1 MALLKI
7 AKLGNPILR
16 QLAAPVTAEECET
29 PQFQKFLDDMV
40 ETMRTLDGVGL
51 AAPQVFQSKQAVVI
65 ESAGNTRYPNAPDLS
80 LLILLN
86 PVFTFISEEKQEGWE
101 GCLSLD
107 NLRGKVVRSLK
118 VAVKGYDR
126 TMRPLQLDAEGF
138 MAVVLQHEID
148 HLHGKVFVDRMT
160 DLTTLTHMAEFDKY
174 WNKEPTTV
182 G

>member
-1 MALLKI
+1 MGLLKV

-16 QLAAPVTAEECET
+16 QVAAPVTPEECES
-29 PQFQKFLDDMV
+29 PQFQRFLDDMV
-40 ETMRTLDGVGL
+40 ETMRALDGVGL

-65 ESAGNTRYPNAPDLS
+65 ESTGNPRYPDAPDLS

-86 PVFTFISEEKQEGWE
+86 PVFTFMSEEKQEGWE

-118 VAVKGYDR
+118 IAVKGYDR
-126 TMRPLQLDAEGF
+126 TMRPLQLEAEGF

-160 DLTTLTHMAEFDKY
+160 DLTTLTHMAEFEKY
-174 WNKEPTTV
+174 WIKEPTTV

>member
-1 MALLKI
+1 MALLKV

-16 QLAAPVTAEECET
+16 QVAAPVTAEECEA

-51 AAPQVFQSKQAVVI
+51 AAPQVFHSKQAVVI
-65 ESAGNTRYPNAPDLS
+65 ESTGNTRYPNAPDLS

-86 PVFTFISEEKQEGWE
+86 PVFTFMSEEKQEGWE

-160 DLTTLTHMAEFDKY
+160 DLTTLTHMAEFEKY
-174 WNKEPTTV
+174 WIKEPTTV